1 MLERI
6 RLVKDVIS
14 DDDDEPNIVYYVR
27 HRLLWFV
34 TTLYH
39 YVAEIVLATATMRMR
54 KSLQEA
60 TDVDEM
66 IEVHCNYIVQL
77 EDQILLSKKL
87 TPIYQAIVS
96 LLDMAI
102 LFFDTYTTHAGQQAY
117 DMSNRSQNLS
127 ASILQSRRQRR
138 CRVEGNGSS
147 SDDDSG
153 EDETRDNS
161 YVSFQEETYLE
172 RLQKMKGR
180 FEQLCSFVSAGL
192 RGVARAGGQS
202 CWEVLAEKL
211 EWGIEKS
218 TGTVI

>member
-6 RLVKDVIS
+6 RLVKDDKIS
-14 DDDDEPNIVYYVR
+14 DDDETPIFYCVR

-34 TTLYH
+34 TTLYL
-39 YVAEIVLATATMRMR
+39 YVAEIVLATATARMR

-60 TDVDEM
+60 ADVDEM
-66 IEVHCNYIVQL
+66 IEVHHNYIVQL

-87 TPIYQAIVS
+87 APIHQAIIS

-102 LFFDTYTTHAGQQAY
+102 LFFDAYTTHAGQQTH
-117 DMSNRSQNLS
+117 DMSNRSQNS
-127 ASILQSRRQRR
+127 GASILKSHRQRR
-138 CRVEGNGSS
+138 RRVEGSS
-147 SDDDSG
+147 SSSEDDSG
-153 EDETRDNS
+153 EDEVGDSS
-161 YVSFQEETYLE
+161 YITFEEETFPE
-172 RLQKMKGR
+172 RLQKMRGR
-180 FEQLCSFVSAGL
+180 FEQLCGFVSAGL

-218 TGTVI
+218 TEVT